1 MRYTTETLQQL
12 TNELWEQYCEVFPKL
27 VKFDPPKIVLNN
39 RFTRCAGCC
48 HTADNRI
55 DLGAKFFAKHAK
67 NMVNVIL
74 PHEIAHQIDYNL
86 NGWYDRKLHHGKQWR
101 AIMEKMGQNPA
112 AYHSMEL

>member
-12 TNELWEQYCEVFPKL
+12 TDNLWAQYCEVFPKL

-48 HTADNRI
+48 HTGDNQI

-67 NMVNVIL
+67 NMVDVIL

-86 NGWYDRKLHHGKQWR
+86 NGWHTRKLHHGNQWC